1 MIAFARCWVPR
12 GAPAGGER
20 EETAVPPCSACRQ
33 RVGHAANPAAAAAAA
48 AAAAQAD
55 LMRAAVGGRDTGTA
69 LRALIL
75 LVVLVL
81 LVASIAFKKTVAG
94 GEK

>member
-1 MIAFARCWVPR
+1 
-12 GAPAGGER
+12 
-20 EETAVPPCSACRQ
+20 
-33 RVGHAANPAAAAAAA
+33 
-48 AAAAQAD
+48 
-55 LMRAAVGGRDTGTA
+55 MRAAVGGRDTGTA

-81 LVASIAFKKTVAG
+81 AVASIAFKKTVAG